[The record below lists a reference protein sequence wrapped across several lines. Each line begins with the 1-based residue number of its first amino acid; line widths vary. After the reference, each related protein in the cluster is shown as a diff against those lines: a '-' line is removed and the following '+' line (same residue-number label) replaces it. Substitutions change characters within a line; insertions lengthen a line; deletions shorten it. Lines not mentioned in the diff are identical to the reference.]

1 MIKSTKKS
9 FGLKIRV
16 RKKENRMVLVDD
28 LVEKM
33 VGHIIFIY
41 QRFFKNSV
49 NSEETDVAGVA
60 SKKITA
66 LWHKIFQKN
75 SRATPF
81 LKIQVR
87 ILLSECNKAFI
98 SDKEKNI
105 LLKRSR

>member
-1 MIKSTKKS
+1 MTESTKKS

-41 QRFFKNSV
+41 QWFFKNSV
-49 NSEETDVAGVA
+49 NSEKTDVAGVA

-66 LWHKIFQKN
+66 LWHKIFQK
-75 SRATPF
+75 
-81 LKIQVR
+81 K
-87 ILLSECNKAFI
+87 C
-98 SDKEKNI
+98 
-105 LLKRSR
+105 

>member
-1 MIKSTKKS
+1 MTESTKKS

-66 LWHKIFQKN
+66 LWHKIFQK
-75 SRATPF
+75 SVTPDQK
-81 LKIQVR
+81 LPSNICKAKTMTREKKNVKKWRKIQ
-87 ILLSECNKAFI
+87 
-98 SDKEKNI
+98 
-105 LLKRSR
+105 